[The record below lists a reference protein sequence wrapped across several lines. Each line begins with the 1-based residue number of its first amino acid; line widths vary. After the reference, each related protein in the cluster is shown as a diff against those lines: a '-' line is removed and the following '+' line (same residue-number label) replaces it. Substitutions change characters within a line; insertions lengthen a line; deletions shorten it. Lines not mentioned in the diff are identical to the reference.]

1 MDKFNEKWGPEL
13 TTLEDILCV
22 YLSFLFVILVEAH
35 SCCSEGFERVE
46 DRRRE
51 ICLQEV

>member
-22 YLSFLFVILVEAH
+22 YLSLLFIVLVEAH
-35 SCCSEGFERVE
+35 SCGSEGFEWME
-46 DRRRE
+46 DGRGEVR
-51 ICLQEV
+51 LQKL